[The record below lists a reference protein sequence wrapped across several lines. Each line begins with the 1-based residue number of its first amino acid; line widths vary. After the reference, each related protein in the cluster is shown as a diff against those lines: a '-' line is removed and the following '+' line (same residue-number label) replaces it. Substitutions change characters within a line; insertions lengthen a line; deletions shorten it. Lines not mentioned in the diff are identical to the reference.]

1 LLDIVVTQLI
11 PYDIMPASNEKD
23 SRKPRGEATK
33 LVVAD
38 TMDIVRKGLPML
50 LEPEANI
57 LVVGVCGTG
66 FELIKT
72 VQRERPD
79 VILLDSEIQACP
91 YNEAIPLIRREVPEV
106 KILVFGWPKEQLALA
121 TIIYHEASGYVTRDT
136 GLENLIKAIC
146 LIADGELVLSPQI
159 ANNVLNAFDGL
170 QKKVHVRVPLLT
182 HREREILSLVGRG
195 QLNKDIASTLCIS
208 ENTVKVHMRNVMKKV
223 CLHTRGEAAAWLM
236 AHY

>member
-1 LLDIVVTQLI
+1 M
-11 PYDIMPASNEKD
+11 MPASGEKD
-23 SRKPRGEATK
+23 LKKTLGEATK

-38 TMDIVRKGLPML
+38 TMDIVRKGLPRL
-50 LEPEANI
+50 LEPWPNI
-57 LVVGVCGTG
+57 RVVGVCGTG

-91 YNEAIPLIRREVPEV
+91 YNEAIPLIRREAPEV
-106 KILVFGWPKEQLALA
+106 KILVFGWPKEQLALG
-121 TIIYHEASGYVTRDT
+121 TIIYHEASGYVTRDAS
-136 GLENLIKAIC
+136 LENLVKTIG

-170 QKKVHVRVPLLT
+170 QRKVHVRVPLLT
-182 HREREILSLVGRG
+182 HREREILSLVGKG
-195 QLNKDIASTLCIS
+195 KGNKDIAATLSIS

-223 CLHTRGEAAAWLM
+223 CLHTRGEAAAWLI
-236 AHY
+236 AQY